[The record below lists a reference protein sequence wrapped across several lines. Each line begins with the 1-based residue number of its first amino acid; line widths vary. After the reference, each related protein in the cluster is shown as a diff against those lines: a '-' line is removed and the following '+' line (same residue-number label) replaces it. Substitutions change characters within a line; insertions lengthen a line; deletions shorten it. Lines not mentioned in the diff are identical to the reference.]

1 MELHYLSHHGVIG
14 MKWGVRRSREQ
25 LARLRGRKKSQDD
38 YHEDYKKAHD
48 KKSVKNMS
56 NQELRDRNNRLQME
70 KQYADLTK
78 KTSKG
83 KKAVQ
88 AYISTAGLIAGVAG
102 ATATYAKYANKGLD
116 KIGDAVVKDIKFGKL
131 TN

>member
-25 LARLRGRKKSQDD
+25 LARLRGRRKSQDD

-83 KKAVQ
+83 KKALN
-88 AYISTAGLIAGVAG
+88 AYIATAGTIAAVTT
-102 ATATYAKYANKGLD
+102 ATATYKKFGNKALD
-116 KIGDAVVKDIKFGKL
+116 MIGDAVVKDIKFGKL